1 MAGVQWSNLGVGGR
15 IGESPIL
22 LFSCQPARDGERLYL
37 KVGIGH
43 DLRYGWSV
51 GVRTHWSNVE
61 IGGELPYL
69 RFSLSPISQPG
80 IGDVIP

>member
-51 GVRTHWSNVE
+51 GVKTHWSNVE
-61 IGGELPYL
+61 IGENYHISDSPFLP
-69 RFSLSPISQPG
+69 SASQG
-80 IGDVIP
+80 